1 MIVMSK
7 QKCIKTLQSIEA
19 TQQNKRR
26 VLTKHYR
33 KFFINIFI
41 LSFGY
46 EIDTSY
52 D

>member
-26 VLTKHYR
+26 VPTKH
-33 KFFINIFI
+33 KESSSSTSLFF
-41 LSFGY
+41 LLGMK
-46 EIDTSY
+46 
-52 D
+52 